1 MRSSNEVMARAGIAL
16 PKHLR
21 DNPGAC
27 MAVAMQAFEWDMSP
41 FAVAS
46 KSYSFNGVIAYEA
59 QLITAVVNT
68 RSHHVFRGA

>member
-1 MRSSNEVMARAGIAL
+1 MARAGIA
-16 PKHLR
+16 KHLR
-21 DNPGAC
+21 DNPGA
-27 MAVAMQAFEWDMSP
+27 AVAMQAFEWDMSP

-46 KSYSFNGVIAYEA
+46 KSYSVNGVIAYEA